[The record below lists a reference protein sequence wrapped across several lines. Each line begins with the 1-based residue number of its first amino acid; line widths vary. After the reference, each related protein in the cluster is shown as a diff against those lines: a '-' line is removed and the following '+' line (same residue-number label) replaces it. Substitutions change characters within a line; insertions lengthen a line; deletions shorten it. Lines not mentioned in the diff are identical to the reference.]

1 MTWVPKNL
9 IWSESKEPLNLYQS
23 IEHTYY
29 RTNEYIENGI
39 EIVSLTQLEIMESVK
54 EFWETL
60 RGVSDDSSS
69 MIERQ
74 NQFWKILKKLP
85 NYHEYHQY
93 IHPEAKVGG
102 YWLSTKGDKFF
113 Q

>member
-1 MTWVPKNL
+1 
-9 IWSESKEPLNLYQS
+9 
-23 IEHTYY
+23 
-29 RTNEYIENGI
+29 
-39 EIVSLTQLEIMESVK
+39 MESVK